1 MNLAPRF
8 ASIALVGVAAF
19 ALLSATT
26 ATAAPLAAPTGTYT
40 EKCGEPQIDGD
51 GSLGNV
57 LCPNGKANSQVK
69 KYLTKALPNVM
80 ALGKNPNR
88 VAVNNAACRDIDKN
102 SIPMIVNGYT
112 YVHAAHNYKKPTP
125 SVNALSKA
133 LLKHENDY
141 DAQAEITAHDIVFG
155 MC

>member
-26 ATAAPLAAPTGTYT
+26 ATAAPLAAPTGTNT
-40 EKCGEPQIDGD
+40 EKCGKPQIDGD

-112 YVHAAHNYKKPTP
+112 YVHAAHNYMKPTP

-133 LLKHENDY
+133 LLKHEDDNT
-141 DAQAEITAHDIVFG
+141 QAEITAHGFVFG
-155 MC
+155 VC

>member
-1 MNLAPRF
+1 MKPTSRF

-26 ATAAPLAAPTGTYT
+26 AIAAPLSAPTGTNT
-40 EKCGEPQIDGD
+40 EKCGKPQVDGD
-51 GSLGNV
+51 GSLSNV

-80 ALGKNPNR
+80 ALGKNPNK
-88 VAVNNAACRDIDKN
+88 VAVNNAACRDINKN

-112 YVHAAHNYKKPTP
+112 YVHAAHNYMKPTP

-133 LLKHENDY
+133 LVKHEDDNT
-141 DAQAEITAHDIVFG
+141 QAEITAHGFVFG
-155 MC
+155 VC

>member
-8 ASIALVGVAAF
+8 ASIALTGVAVF
-19 ALLSATT
+19 ALLATT
-26 ATAAPLAAPTGTYT
+26 PASAAPLSAPTSSHT
-40 EKCGEPQIDGD
+40 EKCGKPQVDGD
-51 GSLGNV
+51 GTLSNV

-69 KYLTKALPNVM
+69 KYLSKALPNVM

-88 VAVNNAACRDIDKN
+88 VAVNNAACRDIDEN
-102 SIPMIVNGYT
+102 SIPMIVDGYT

-133 LLKHENDY
+133 LLKHEDDN
-141 DAQAEITAHDIVFG
+141 AQAEITAHGFVFG
-155 MC
+155 VC

>member
-40 EKCGEPQIDGD
+40 EKCGKPQIDGD

-80 ALGKNPNR
+80 ALGKNPNK
-88 VAVNNAACRDIDKN
+88 VAINNAACRDINKN
-102 SIPMIVNGYT
+102 SIPMIVDGYT
-112 YVHAAHNYKKPTP
+112 YVHAAHNYMKPIP

-133 LLKHENDY
+133 LLKHEDDNT
-141 DAQAEITAHDIVFG
+141 QAEITAHGFVFG
-155 MC
+155 VC

>member
-8 ASIALVGVAAF
+8 ASIALTGVAVF
-19 ALLSATT
+19 ALLATT
-26 ATAAPLAAPTGTYT
+26 PASAAPLSAPASTNT
-40 EKCGEPQIDGD
+40 EKCGKPQVDGD
-51 GSLGNV
+51 GTLSNV

-69 KYLTKALPNVM
+69 KYLSKALPNVM

-88 VAVNNAACRDIDKN
+88 VAVNNAACRDIDEN
-102 SIPMIVNGYT
+102 SIPMIVDGYT

-133 LLKHENDY
+133 LLKHEDDN
-141 DAQAEITAHDIVFG
+141 AQAEITAHGFVFG
-155 MC
+155 VC